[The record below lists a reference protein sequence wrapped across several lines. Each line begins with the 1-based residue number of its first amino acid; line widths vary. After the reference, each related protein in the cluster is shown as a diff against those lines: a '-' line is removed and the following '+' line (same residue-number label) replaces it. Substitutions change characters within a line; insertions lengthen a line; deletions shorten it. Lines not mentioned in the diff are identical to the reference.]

1 MKRRLGLMAAVAG
14 VAGLAGAGAAWW
26 KFRPHEVAPDALSAF
41 WPLSWEDPQGR
52 PVAAQGFRGRPLLV
66 NFWATW
72 CPPCVEELPM
82 LNAFYREQ
90 RAQGWQV
97 LGLAIDQPA
106 AVRTFLQKLPLDF
119 PVAIG
124 GLSGIDLG
132 KSLGNASGGLPFT
145 VVIGAEGAI
154 RDRKLGQVKPEDL
167 QRWASQ
173 G

>member
-1 MKRRLGLMAAVAG
+1 
-14 VAGLAGAGAAWW
+14 
-26 KFRPHEVAPDALSAF
+26 
-41 WPLSWEDPQGR
+41 
-52 PVAAQGFRGRPLLV
+52 
-66 NFWATW
+66 
-72 CPPCVEELPM
+72 M